1 MRQNRTMSTHETSIL
16 VNEQGNAAIL
26 ELQAQPKQ
34 LNEARAIDVV
44 AVHGLTPWAS
54 ETDSFFWLRDFISK
68 DVLGARVFTFNYDVK
83 AVWFCGEPLKSIQDI
98 GRALLVEIA
107 AVREQVPVTRPL
119 VLICHGFGGFIVE
132 SVSVH
137 FSRRPFFSCSIMSL
151 TDLWKQ
157 VLE

>member
-1 MRQNRTMSTHETSIL
+1 MSTHETPIL
-16 VNEQGNAAIL
+16 GNEQGNAANL

-54 ETDSFFWLRDFISK
+54 NTDSFFWLRDFISK

-83 AVWFCGEPLKSIQDI
+83 AVWFCGEPLKSMQDI
-98 GRALLVEIA
+98 SRALLVEIA

-137 FSRRPFFSCSIMSL
+137 FSRRSSFCCSIMSL